1 MFGSTL
7 SVPPLLEGWNLL
19 AINLSNLALIWSQH
33 SRMSTVSLAGG
44 ECAFNCHLPTPGPS
58 MDPFKII
65 LEPPRASIICWHASD
80 SQRDGGMEWRA
91 GIEDPD
97 IRVCPSPGRGG
108 RFSHWQPA
116 RRRRPLK
123 GHRCARPGAGAGA
136 RSRRGGEVP
145 RAPPVARG
153 GSSCQWAA
161 TGKARL
167 DLKNRPSTTPLF

>member
-1 MFGSTL
+1 MRIQL
-7 SVPPLLEGWNLL
+7 SFADPWSIDGPLQDSIGAAKGEHHLL
-19 AINLSNLALIWSQH
+19 A
-33 SRMSTVSLAGG
+33 
-44 ECAFNCHLPTPGPS
+44 CH
-58 MDPFKII
+58 
-65 LEPPRASIICWHASD
+65 D
-80 SQRDGGMEWRA
+80 SQRDLGVEWRA

-145 RAPPVARG
+145 REPLVASG
-153 GSSCQWAA
+153 DSSCQWAAAA